1 VEYVISIAVSLFDLA
16 VFLYYFHAFKKF
28 RTVPKGIIAG
38 CYMLAAVIWSLVSDV
53 KNPYMN
59 LLTLFL
65 ILILLSFLFQTGT
78 WARLINVS
86 VFIGVGILF
95 EPLGL
100 LLLHSMDYSARA
112 GDSYKYYFVIV
123 LCSFMR
129 GNVLYIL
136 SKIISGKGMQIS
148 RFPKEI
154 LGVLLLVFVFTV
166 LNCCFVIMLSLETG
180 SERSLLM
187 CASIVVSIMLT
198 DYFMLYM
205 MERFDYLLKKQYE
218 DEMYREEMHYKEIY
232 YTEAEKQNKE
242 IINLKHDMKNK
253 LHELHHLVEQHEVKE
268 LAERIGAMCREVEY
282 IDERQYS
289 VNPIVDSVLRIKFGR
304 AKTAGIQ
311 IETAIRIPKQM
322 QLEHGDIGV
331 LYGNLADNAIEA
343 CLKVPEGER
352 FVKLE
357 SKYQSG
363 KLLLVITNSK
373 TSRKN
378 MHLKTTKEDSSYH
391 GYGIESVR
399 RVADKYNGTV
409 NFRDN
414 GETFEAAVM
423 LYGIEVKG

>member
-1 VEYVISIAVSLFDLA
+1 MEYVISLAVSLFDLA
-16 VFLYYFHAFKKF
+16 VFFYYFHAFKKF

-78 WARLINVS
+78 WVRLINVS

-100 LLLHSMDYSARA
+100 LLLHSMDYSAGA

-268 LAERIGAMCREVEY
+268 LAA
-282 IDERQYS
+282 
-289 VNPIVDSVLRIKFGR
+289 
-304 AKTAGIQ
+304 
-311 IETAIRIPKQM
+311 
-322 QLEHGDIGV
+322 
-331 LYGNLADNAIEA
+331 
-343 CLKVPEGER
+343 
-352 FVKLE
+352 
-357 SKYQSG
+357 
-363 KLLLVITNSK
+363 
-373 TSRKN
+373 
-378 MHLKTTKEDSSYH
+378 
-391 GYGIESVR
+391 
-399 RVADKYNGTV
+399 
-409 NFRDN
+409 
-414 GETFEAAVM
+414 
-423 LYGIEVKG
+423 